1 MTDEQAVDLAKN
13 GHKDAFREL
22 YERHKAGV
30 YGLAHRYVSSPQD
43 AEDIL
48 QDTFIKA
55 FRALN
60 RFGNSGNTNFG
71 AWIHKICMHRCID
84 YLRKGKRRQ
93 ADRTDSLSDYHS
105 DLSTGDPSPERSA
118 DNRSLVNQVRQA
130 FSVLS
135 PRQKIIFDM
144 KYFQNQGISEIA
156 SALGCSE
163 FAVKTHLGRAVT
175 KLRNRVAP
183 IMEEL

>member
-13 GHKDAFREL
+13 GRKDAFREL
-22 YERHKAGV
+22 YERYKTTV
-30 YGLAHRYVSSPQD
+30 YIIARRYARSPQD

-48 QDTFIKA
+48 QDTFIRA

-60 RFGNSGNTNFG
+60 RFGDSGNANFG
-71 AWIHKICMHRCID
+71 AWIHKICLHRCID

-93 ADRTDSLSDYHS
+93 ADRTGSLSDNHS
-105 DLSTGDPSPERSA
+105 DLSTGDTSPESSA
-118 DNRSLVNQVRQA
+118 DDRRLVNQVRQA

-144 KYFQNQGISEIA
+144 KYFQNLQISEIA
-156 SALGCSE
+156 LALGCGES
-163 FAVKTHLGRAVT
+163 AVKTHLGRAVT
-175 KLRNRVAP
+175 KLRSHLAP
-183 IMEEL
+183 IREEL